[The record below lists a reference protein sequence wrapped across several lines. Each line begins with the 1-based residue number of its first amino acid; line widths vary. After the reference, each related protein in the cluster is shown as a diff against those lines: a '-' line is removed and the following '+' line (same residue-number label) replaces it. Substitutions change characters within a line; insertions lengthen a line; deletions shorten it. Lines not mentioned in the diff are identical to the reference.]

1 MNPEDSETRPS
12 RYRVAVVLGL
22 VFALALL
29 VRLGLLDGKPV
40 FTPDSNYFFIHA
52 ENLLKNQ
59 CYSIS
64 APDSKACQPSWGSQ
78 PPGYPLLIATVGLL
92 GGGILQ
98 IAQIQ
103 TLVFAL
109 VVVYALWMGYR
120 WHRSPRLL
128 FIAGIVLA
136 GSPVTVGWSRWVL
149 TETLAAAGS
158 LWVFAEIYGSLAE
171 RRLRTWR
178 LAVALGC
185 AIAMRWDSIW
195 LLIPA
200 CASGFY
206 LSGWR
211 AGVGR
216 AVLLLLAATL
226 VPGIM
231 AIRAWRVGLPLLP
244 SVIADPGLS
253 PAVVGFWRSAALA
266 QNATSG
272 FLWPVWGKHYSR
284 LGKHWDGTSID
295 PALNTDEF
303 KDILRRLGALDDGAS
318 LPKEIES
325 DLQRLVDSRGNLTP
339 KPVLLLKRI
348 GNIWQQK
355 DTLYFAGGPFGGSG
369 EKLARYYKNALLGLW
384 VIALVLAGRRREI
397 WIVSGLFL
405 AYFIPRLVSLVA
417 NAGLESR
424 YLVPSYPVLEITV
437 LYAVF
442 WAVRRVGDSSR
453 PHGTVAG

>member
-1 MNPEDSETRPS
+1 MRIAQAQT
-12 RYRVAVVLGL
+12 LG
-22 VFALALL
+22 FALAL
-29 VRLGLLDGKPV
+29 
-40 FTPDSNYFFIHA
+40 
-52 ENLLKNQ
+52 
-59 CYSIS
+59 
-64 APDSKACQPSWGSQ
+64 
-78 PPGYPLLIATVGLL
+78 
-92 GGGILQ
+92 
-98 IAQIQ
+98 
-103 TLVFAL
+103 
-109 VVVYALWMGYR
+109 VYALWSGYL
-120 WHRSPRLL
+120 WHGSFGLL
-128 FIAGIVLA
+128 MVSGVVLA
-136 GSPVTVGWSRWVL
+136 LSPLTLGWSRWVL
-149 TETLAAAGS
+149 TETLASAGA
-158 LWVFAEIYGSLAE
+158 LWVFAEIFRSLAE
-171 RRLRTWR
+171 RRLRTLWMG
-178 LAVALGC
+178 LALCFSVS
-185 AIAMRWDSIW
+185 MRWDSVW

-211 AGVGR
+211 VGVGR
-216 AVLLLLAATL
+216 AVLLLMATAL

-231 AIRAWRVGLPLLP
+231 VVRAWRVGLPLLP
-244 SVIADPGLS
+244 AVIADPGLS

-284 LGKHWDGTSID
+284 LGKYWDGASID

-348 GNIWQQK
+348 VNIWQQK
-355 DTLYFAGGPFGGSG
+355 DTLYFAGGSFGGSG

-405 AYFIPRLVSLVA
+405 AYFIPRLVSLAA
-417 NAGLESR
+417 NADLESR

-442 WAVRRVGDSSR
+442 WAVRWVGDSSR
-453 PHGTVAG
+453 PYGTVVG